1 MNRPMNSMIDFR
13 FDKNFGRKMRR
24 FELGF
29 ACILG
34 GGEKVYIIRYQK
46 KIESHLI
53 TKQVQS

>member
-1 MNRPMNSMIDFR
+1 MNSMIDFR